1 MEVETN
7 DERVSYYKSN
17 LQLQEVN
24 KLVGELRNELKM
36 TNRMVEE
43 NRQAADEANSEI
55 MALKTEIMQKTTE
68 I

>member
-1 MEVETN
+1 M
-7 DERVSYYKSN
+7 
-17 LQLQEVN
+17 
-24 KLVGELRNELKM
+24 VGELRNELKM